1 MGAAVLIVCNG
12 MPRAGSTLVYNLV
25 RTYCEHTGGVRSMG
39 FFGEEELRRNLPDLE
54 AAAVSDEVWILK
66 THYDF
71 DPGLLNNS
79 SRVLAIYTIRDPRKV
94 AVSMMR
100 IWQFSEAKV
109 IEDLRTHMAIS
120 EAHTNRPEV
129 FFVRYEDLDKVREE
143 LFSKI
148 GRFLGRDVSV
158 EAMEAAIRFADDIRN
173 KSGSDSFG
181 NSKAFIARSV
191 LAVNRRVRAGR
202 LLKRVFSDRF
212 VAALKDRVLFVD
224 KETMLH
230 PGHVGPTS
238 LQTDVTGL
246 TRKIEAEFGDW
257 MVEHGYA
264 VDTPTQET

>member
-1 MGAAVLIVCNG
+1 

-25 RTYCEHTGGVRSMG
+25 RKYCQHTGGVGSMG
-39 FFGEEELRRNLPDLE
+39 FFGEEELRRNLHDLE
-54 AAAVSDEVWILK
+54 AAAVSDKAWVLK

-71 DPGLLNNS
+71 DPKLLNNP

-94 AVSMMR
+94 AVSIMR
-100 IWQFSEAKV
+100 IWKFSETKIVEA
-109 IEDLRTHMAIS
+109 LRSHMAIS
-120 EAHTNRPEV
+120 EAQRNRPEV
-129 FFVRYEDLDKVREE
+129 FFLRYEDLDEAREE

-148 GRFLGRDVSV
+148 GHFLGRDVSV
-158 EAMEAAIRFADDIRN
+158 EAMEAAIRYTDDIRE
-173 KSGSDSFG
+173 KSRTDPFRAA
-181 NSKAFIARSV
+181 KALIAGLV
-191 LAVNRRVRAGR
+191 VGVNRRVRAGR

-264 VDTPTQET
+264 VDTLARET